1 MKNILIVL
9 ILTASAAALFLGILS
24 SHTLFTHELLSQNA
38 YSDKLHPA
46 DHILYALLVIQLVF
60 TLSLVAW
67 IERLKRHAIKRNEST
82 EQGVPPLRRTKCAEG
97 ER

>member
-38 YSDKLHPA
+38 YSDKLHTA

-67 IERLKRHAIKRNEST
+67 IGRLKRYGTKKYENT
-82 EQGVPPLRRTKCAEG
+82 VGVTPLRRTK
-97 ER
+97 